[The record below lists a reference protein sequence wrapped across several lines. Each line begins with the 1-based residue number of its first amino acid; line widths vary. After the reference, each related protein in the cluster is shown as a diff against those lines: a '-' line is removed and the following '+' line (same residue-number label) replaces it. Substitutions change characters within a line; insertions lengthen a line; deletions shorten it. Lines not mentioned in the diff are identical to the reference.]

1 MANFKTHL
9 TIAATI
15 SSTLA
20 IGLLITNLATSK
32 AAFFYALLGT
42 LGGILP
48 DLDSP
53 HSIPAQLFFTLS
65 GILFASLLIIS
76 QLPQL
81 SQVELLLLGGM
92 TYFSVYYGLSKLV
105 AKLTTHRGNFH
116 SILAALWFGL
126 ATTACSYQLFEIREL
141 VAWLAGAFITIG
153 YLVHLLLDE
162 VYSVDLTN
170 RKLKKSYGS
179 AFKLASLRYRISTML
194 LLLATVATFLFTPS
208 TDKVVK
214 ILCNPHTYQQLKTQ
228 LWLP

>member
-1 MANFKTHL
+1 MANFKTHFTVAITVSSAL
-9 TIAATI
+9 TV
-15 SSTLA
+15 
-20 IGLLITNLATSK
+20 GLLIIDLATPK
-32 AAFFYALLGT
+32 TALFYTLLGT

-65 GILFASLLIIS
+65 GILFASLLTIS
-76 QLPQL
+76 QLPKF

-92 TYFSVYYGLSKLV
+92 TYFSVYYGVSKLV
-105 AKLTTHRGNFH
+105 AKLTIHRGNFH

-126 ATTACSYQLFEIREL
+126 ATTACSYQLFATREL
-141 VAWLAGAFITIG
+141 VAWLAGAFVTIG

-162 VYSVDLTN
+162 IYSVDLAN

-179 AFKLASLRYRISTML
+179 ALKLASLRYKMSTIL

-214 ILCNPHTYQQLKTQ
+214 ILCNPHTYRQFKM
-228 LWLP
+228 P

>member
-9 TIAATI
+9 TVAATL
-15 SSTLA
+15 SSTLTV
-20 IGLLITNLATSK
+20 GLLIIDLATPK
-32 AAFFYALLGT
+32 TALFYTLLGT

-65 GILFASLLIIS
+65 GILVASVLTITQS
-76 QLPQL
+76 SQL
-81 SQVELLLLGGM
+81 SQVELLLLGGV
-92 TYFSVYYGLSKLV
+92 TYFSVSYGLSKLV
-105 AKLTTHRGNFH
+105 AKLTIHRGNFH
-116 SILAALWFGL
+116 SILAAFWFGL

-141 VAWLAGAFITIG
+141 VAWLAGAFITFG

-162 VYSVDLTN
+162 IYSVDLTN
-170 RKLKKSYGS
+170 RKLKNSFGS
-179 AFKLASLRYRISTML
+179 ALKLASWRYKMSTSL

-208 TDKVVK
+208 TDKVAK